1 MKLKITISALLL
13 GASAMAQVP
22 LKVAT
27 ERGTIEIEDATHITY
42 SDDLSE
48 QTVHTASGEE
58 QKQVLN
64 NVWQVILS
72 DTLHNITDYLW
83 EDRECLIFNWALSN
97 GSYGGSDIM
106 KMHYYA
112 NFQTD
117 GHQFA
122 LFVPVDS
129 GYTFPRPISFSAQRP
144 QVCSFKMTSSI
155 TNQITYTFYRY
166 NSDTGEIGNRVFS
179 ETMSSLDII
188 NELQQQLL
196 QHTVLFERPEDLAA
210 GIRSGNEY
218 FKTLAGNYI
227 RVYNDSMRVQ
237 GPYQMESEAAGRST
251 FNHCRIVESKQKQNG
266 TLYKLDAPLV
276 PASVNTYDVLCA
288 DFQEDNPYWEFFK
301 LCEVDVDLISR
312 VLQLDTLSVKE
323 ANSILNNYVIFDGG
337 AIEKR
342 YPVGQAAVALF
353 PNHEFTLY
361 VPTNE
366 AIRQAIADGLPTWES
381 LADKY
386 ADAELTDEARAEAKK
401 QVEELLN
408 FVKYHFHFGSE
419 VADKLPFAARNHN
432 TPVVL
437 RESLTT
443 PKLTVSSNGN
453 GTLTVTDAMGNVRNV
468 ADTHKN
474 IFVREVWTS
483 KSTVNAINM
492 TGISVM
498 ANSPGV
504 IHQIDGVL
512 RYK

>member
-64 NVWQVILS
+64 NVWQVILG

-97 GSYGGSDIM
+97 GSYGGSDFM
-106 KMHYYA
+106 KIHYYT

-129 GYTFPRPISFSAQRP
+129 GYTFPRPISFLSQHP
-144 QVCSFKMTSSI
+144 MVCSFEMKPNPNALFPINQTS
-155 TNQITYTFYRY
+155 YRY
-166 NSDTGEIGNRVFS
+166 DVNTGEVGSKLMTEKMS
-179 ETMSSLDII
+179 ESVIV

-196 QHTVLFERPEDLAA
+196 QHTVLFERPEDLTA

-218 FKTLAGNYI
+218 YKTLAGTYI
-227 RVYNDSMRVQ
+227 RVNNDSMRVQ

-251 FNHCRIVESKQKQNG
+251 FNHCQIVESKQKQNG

-323 ANSILNNYVIFDGG
+323 ANSILNSYVVFEGG
-337 AIEKR
+337 AIESR

-386 ADAELTDEARAEAKK
+386 ADAELTDEAPQR
-401 QVEELLN
+401 QRCRWR
-408 FVKYHFHFGSE
+408 SC
-419 VADKLPFAARNHN
+419 
-432 TPVVL
+432 
-437 RESLTT
+437 
-443 PKLTVSSNGN
+443 
-453 GTLTVTDAMGNVRNV
+453 
-468 ADTHKN
+468 
-474 IFVREVWTS
+474 
-483 KSTVNAINM
+483 
-492 TGISVM
+492 
-498 ANSPGV
+498 
-504 IHQIDGVL
+504 
-512 RYK
+512 